1 MPIEINFKRDE
12 TEPFEFDKKATES
25 PDTQASEE
33 KVSSITKKIIWLST
47 IFVIFYYIIA
57 S

>member
-1 MPIEINFKRDE
+1 MANIMPIEINFKRDE

-33 KVSSITKKIIWLST
+33 KVSSITKNL
-47 IFVIFYYIIA
+47 
-57 S
+57 